1 MTLRRLV
8 GCKECDAVT
17 LTRVAIGHSDYQEF
31 AFPCPKCGIE
41 IRFGMTIN
49 QESPAVEYTLLKNGE
64 WLANDIPSQFELRFD
79 SENLYSRG
87 AEQMMPFLETVF
99 LAKDVEQSRSRFGR
113 QFSAVRTG
121 WPAIEKMLTHEA
133 NGGRSPQR

>member
-1 MTLRRLV
+1 QFFGNALRLISKKTGPSLVWTEKHTNSFDAVPICVRKPGHLVSRHNDSASTSTLQ
-8 GCKECDAVT
+8 GINAVT

-79 SENLYSRG
+79 SENL
-87 AEQMMPFLETVF
+87 
-99 LAKDVEQSRSRFGR
+99 
-113 QFSAVRTG
+113 
-121 WPAIEKMLTHEA
+121 
-133 NGGRSPQR
+133 